1 MVPSSSQWSGED
13 GNPPLNPPEALH
25 PHLAGDL
32 PASPTKTPPLP
43 QQKTPVHWT
52 GSILISSHIPP
63 PLPGPS
69 GIYRTRL
76 ALTGR
81 VRTPPGLC
89 FLLTL
94 VPGSTVDLAELIPCP
109 SVVQS
114 PAHTL
119 LLQLHPLALEQLPGP
134 VPFSTASPTLSHSV
148 PTHSGSEPGQAEAV
162 PTLLRHG
169 RSPAFPPPE
178 SLPAGLCP

>member
-1 MVPSSSQWSGED
+1 MDSGRRSCSWWISSAVVPSSSQWSGED

-32 PASPTKTPPLP
+32 PASPTKTPTLP
-43 QQKTPVHWT
+43 QKTPVHWT

-63 PLPGPS
+63 PIPGPS

-89 FLLTL
+89 PSPAFSLTL

-134 VPFSTASPTLSHSV
+134 VPFSTASPHLI
-148 PTHSGSEPGQAEAV
+148 P
-162 PTLLRHG
+162 
-169 RSPAFPPPE
+169 
-178 SLPAGLCP
+178 LCAHPQWQ